1 MRHLSGLV
9 MIKLIIY
16 QYLKRDG
23 VVGVKFHLFESLYI
37 KLLCFLMFLPSQL
50 NLLILAMTDYPF
62 ARVKLTLTP

>member
-1 MRHLSGLV
+1 MR
-9 MIKLIIY
+9 KLIIY

-23 VVGVKFHLFESLYI
+23 VGVKFHLFENLYI
-37 KLLCFLMFLPSQL
+37 KFLCFLMFLPSQL